1 MLKSLLKNSLYKNSI
16 YLILNSILLSIFGF
30 IFWNINARLYN
41 VKDIGIATTLI
52 SVQTIIG
59 ILSSFGL
66 GIAVIRY
73 YSSEK
78 EKALTNNLI
87 ILNTIISLVI
97 GSIFILGIST
107 FSPKLIL
114 SPIEK
119 LIFILSCLIWTLF
132 STTNSIFIAKKQSLL
147 ILLKNLIF
155 SILKLILPFLFIFLG
170 SYGIFSS
177 YVLATLI
184 SLIFTLILIKYK
196 PSLKIDK
203 NLLKQ
208 TLNFSFANY
217 IASIFNALFGLLMPL
232 IITNLLSPELTAIFY
247 VPWMIANILFF
258 IPTSV
263 SQSFLAENT
272 SSNNFNIKK
281 SLIFSYI
288 LVIPAIILTLF
299 LSDHLLLLF
308 GLEYLQGSLFLK
320 LSVLSTIIYTYN
332 TIKLN
337 SLNIQHKI
345 KELIIANLITAFIS
359 ISFSIVLIN
368 YGLTAIVL
376 SWISGQFLTFLYLI
390 KL

>member
-155 SILKLILPFLFIFLG
+155 SILKLILPFLFIFR
-170 SYGIFSS
+170 
-177 YVLATLI
+177 
-184 SLIFTLILIKYK
+184 
-196 PSLKIDK
+196 
-203 NLLKQ
+203 
-208 TLNFSFANY
+208 
-217 IASIFNALFGLLMPL
+217 
-232 IITNLLSPELTAIFY
+232 
-247 VPWMIANILFF
+247 
-258 IPTSV
+258 
-263 SQSFLAENT
+263 
-272 SSNNFNIKK
+272 
-281 SLIFSYI
+281 
-288 LVIPAIILTLF
+288 
-299 LSDHLLLLF
+299 
-308 GLEYLQGSLFLK
+308 
-320 LSVLSTIIYTYN
+320 
-332 TIKLN
+332 
-337 SLNIQHKI
+337 
-345 KELIIANLITAFIS
+345 
-359 ISFSIVLIN
+359 
-368 YGLTAIVL
+368 
-376 SWISGQFLTFLYLI
+376 
-390 KL
+390 

>member
-368 YGLTAIVL
+368 YGLIVH
-376 SWISGQFLTFLYLI
+376 QFR
-390 KL
+390 